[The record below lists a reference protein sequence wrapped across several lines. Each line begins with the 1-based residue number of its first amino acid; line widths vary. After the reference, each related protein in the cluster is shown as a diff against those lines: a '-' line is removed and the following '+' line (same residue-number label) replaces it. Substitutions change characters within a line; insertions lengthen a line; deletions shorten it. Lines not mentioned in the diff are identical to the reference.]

1 MTTTT
6 TKTVTI
12 DGDSYETVTT
22 HDLQIGDVIR
32 TEGAL
37 LRLATRDERPD
48 TINNNEAG
56 NVVWLRGYPVGDTL
70 GAIPK
75 PWMERDENGDGY
87 WLVQGNGRA
96 TWLRMIAPHGRA
108 LEGETAYQ
116 IFDSMDRP
124 CSQIATCTARLHDD
138 LQRLNAEA
146 EADGSRLTY
155 AIGRI
160 LSDGTVTFDC

>member
-1 MTTTT
+1 MTTRT

-12 DGDSYETVTT
+12 DGNTYEIVPT

-37 LRLATRDERPD
+37 LELRTRNERPD
-48 TINNNEAG
+48 TMNNNEAG
-56 NVVWLRGYPVGDTL
+56 NVVWLRGYPVSDTL

-75 PWMERDENGDGY
+75 PWMDRDENGDGY

-96 TWLRMIAPHGRA
+96 TWLRMLPARGRTA
-108 LEGETAYQ
+108 EGETGYQ

-124 CSQIATCTARLHDD
+124 CSQIASCASRLHHD
-138 LQRLNAEA
+138 LQKLNAEA
-146 EADGSRLTY
+146 EEDGSRLTY
-155 AIGRI
+155 AIGQI
-160 LSDGTVTFDC
+160 QSDGTVTFDC

>member
-12 DGDSYETVTT
+12 EGDTYEIVTT
-22 HDLQIGDVIR
+22 HDLKVGDVIR
-32 TEGAL
+32 THGAL
-37 LRLATRDERPD
+37 LKLTTCNEGPD
-48 TINNNEAG
+48 TVNNNASG

-75 PWMERDENGDGY
+75 PWMERDENGDAY

-96 TWLRMIAPHGRA
+96 TWLRMLPAHGRA
-108 LEGETAYQ
+108 PEGETAYR

-124 CSQIATCTARLHDD
+124 CSQIATCATRLHDD
-138 LQRLNAEA
+138 LQKLNAEA
-146 EADGSRLTY
+146 EEAGSRLTY
-155 AIGRI
+155 AIGLI
-160 LSDGTVTFDC
+160 QHDGSVTFDC